1 MLGTVYF
8 ILFYFVLL
16 SACHSIYPFYLF
28 ACCISFLFLS
38 VSCFTLCA
46 TLYEHTVR
54 IYLCM
59 NVNVA
64 RACTSVGSGAKHF
77 FCAFFSLCQL
87 LLAHITFTIGF
98 CNRLVLAL
106 VNFNAI
112 DLTASLAPLK
122 GLRRYITIDFH

>member
-1 MLGTVYF
+1 MSAGCSSYLFSSLYLSMLLFWYRFILYFILLCIREFCVLLYILYAISFILICTTGFYALLDTVYF
-8 ILFYFVLL
+8 ILFHFVLL

-28 ACCISFLFLS
+28 ACCISFLLLS

-64 RACTSVGSGAKHF
+64 RACT
-77 FCAFFSLCQL
+77 
-87 LLAHITFTIGF
+87 
-98 CNRLVLAL
+98 
-106 VNFNAI
+106 
-112 DLTASLAPLK
+112 
-122 GLRRYITIDFH
+122 